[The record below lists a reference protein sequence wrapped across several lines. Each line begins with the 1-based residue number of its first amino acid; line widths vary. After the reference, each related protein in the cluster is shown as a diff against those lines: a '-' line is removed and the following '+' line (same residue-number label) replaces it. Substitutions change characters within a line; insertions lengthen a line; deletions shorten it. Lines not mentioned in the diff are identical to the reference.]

1 MIPKLL
7 SAMWTAIAPAMA
19 NHLWQSTLFVCVIAL
34 LTWALR
40 NYRAQVRYGLWFA
53 ASVKFLV
60 PFSLLAGIGS
70 HLATNRIAPAAQTRL
85 YFAMEQVGQPF
96 TRQTIA
102 PLAPA
107 APSTLQSLTHLLPA
121 LLLVWLSGFAVVL
134 FVWCVRWRRIS
145 AAVRQGEPLREG
157 REVDTLRRLES
168 LGGMARQTQILSS
181 RTSLEPGIFGITRPV
196 LLWPQGIT
204 DRLEDEHLK
213 SILAHE
219 LLHIHRRDN
228 LAAAVHMVV
237 EAAFWFHPLV
247 WWMGTRLV
255 QERERACDEQVLESG
270 SDRQVYAESILKI
283 CEFCVGS
290 TLPCVSGVTGAE
302 LKTRITRIMSDQVA
316 RKLDISRK
324 LLLIAATILAIA
336 APIAAGV
343 LHTAPGSAGQ
353 TQSTIAAL
361 PAYATVSITPSNSG
375 GEQVM
380 LMFGLGEFMSKN
392 ASLQQVVRAAY
403 GVEDD
408 RIIGAPSWLASDKY
422 DVEAKEDTSEM
433 SDPRK
438 LGLDAHVRQQTRML
452 QAMLADR
459 LRLAVHRETREIP
472 ILALLIAKNG
482 PKFQDSDPG
491 APHPEWHKGPRGIS
505 IPGIWMN
512 GNAIVGQGVGTNP
525 LLFHLSRILHRTIL
539 DETGLSGTYDFTLKL
554 PDGVKPGIDEPSLPE
569 TSKAAIFA
577 VLEQQLGLKLEL
589 RKASMEVFVIDHVEK
604 PLPNQNTTLTTP
616 IYKVALVQLNKTGTT
631 SLATGKG
638 IIRQRLMINPGVFVA
653 TNASTFD
660 LIRTAFGVKD
670 YQISGA
676 PDWFYSELYDV
687 DAKAEKSVI
696 DEIQQ
701 QGKDQR
707 GLTNQRMAQ
716 ALLEDRFKMTLH
728 HETKNLPTYSLVVAE
743 PGKLREAQGDCPSP
757 SIQPLG
763 QPGIALPP
771 PPCGDLRVF
780 YWVGHFDGLKVP
792 VTKLVATLSD
802 LTRTAVSDKTN
813 LAGKYDINFE
823 WAPEPSQFPPRPAYV
838 PAPQPDPNREPLP
851 TAIQKQ
857 LGLKLEPQTAPIDIL
872 MIDHVEK
879 PSQN

>member
-1 MIPKLL
+1 MTPKVL
-7 SAMWTAIAPAMA
+7 SEIWTAIAPAMA
-19 NHLWQSTLFVCVIAL
+19 NHLWQSTLFAGVIAL
-34 LTWALR
+34 LTLALR
-40 NYRAQVRYGLWFA
+40 TYRAQVRYGLWFA

-70 HLATNRIAPAAQTRL
+70 HLATHRIAPAAQTRL

-102 PLAPA
+102 PFAPA

-121 LLLVWLSGFAVVL
+121 LLLVWLCGFAVVL
-134 FVWCVRWRRIS
+134 FGWFVRWRRIS
-145 AAVRQGEPLREG
+145 AAVRQGEQLREG
-157 REVDTLRRLES
+157 REVETLRRLES
-168 LGGMARQTQILSS
+168 LAGMPRQTQILSS

-213 SILAHE
+213 AILAHE

-290 TLPCVSGVTGAE
+290 ALPCVSGVTGAE

-336 APIAAGV
+336 APIAAG
-343 LHTAPGSAGQ
+343 LFHANPGRAESQ
-353 TQSTIAAL
+353 TQGTAAAL
-361 PAYATVSITPSNSG
+361 PAYATVSITPTRSG
-375 GEQVM
+375 GEKVT
-380 LMFGLGEFMSKN
+380 LMFGPGEFASKN
-392 ASLQQVVRAAY
+392 ASLQQVIRAAY

-408 RIIGAPSWLASDKY
+408 RIAGSPVWLTSEKY
-422 DVEAKEDTSEM
+422 DVDAKGDAYGVPHPT
-433 SDPRK
+433 DD
-438 LGLDAHVRQQTRML
+438 LDEQVRQQKRML
-452 QAMLADR
+452 RAMLADR

-472 ILALLIAKNG
+472 ILALLIAKSG
-482 PKFQDSDPG
+482 PKLQDADPKRTTDPNG
-491 APHPEWHKGPRGIS
+491 VS
-505 IPGIWMN
+505 GIWTN
-512 GNAIVGQGVGTNP
+512 GNTIVARGVRTDP

-539 DETGLSGTYDFTLKL
+539 DETGLSGAYDFTLRL
-554 PDGVKPGIDEPSLPE
+554 PDGVGPGIDEPSLPE
-569 TSKAAIFA
+569 SSEPAIFA
-577 VLEQQLGLKLEL
+577 VLDQQLGLKLEL
-589 RKASMEVFVIDHVEK
+589 RTASMEVFVIDHVEK
-604 PLPNQNTTLTTP
+604 PSPNQNTTLTTP
-616 IYKVALVQLNKTGTT
+616 IYKFASVKLNKTGTT

-638 IIRQRLMINPGVFVA
+638 IIRQRLMIDPGVFVA
-653 TNASTFD
+653 TNSSSFD
-660 LIRTAFGVKD
+660 LIRTAFGVND

-676 PDWFYSELYDV
+676 PNWFYSELYDV

-707 GLTNQRMAQ
+707 SLANQRMAQ

-728 HETKNLPTYSLVVAE
+728 HETKNLPAYSLVVAE
-743 PGKLREAQGDCPSP
+743 PGKLREAQGDCPPP
-757 SIQPLG
+757 STQPDW
-763 QPGIALPP
+763 QPGMPSPP
-771 PPCGDLRVF
+771 PPCGDLRMF
-780 YWVGHFDGLKVP
+780 YWVGYFDGLKVP

-802 LTRTAVSDKTN
+802 LTRTVVSDKTN
-813 LAGKYDINFE
+813 LTGKYDINFE

-838 PAPQPDPNREPLP
+838 LAPQPDPNREPLP
-851 TAIQKQ
+851 TAIEKQ
-857 LGLKLEPQTAPIDIL
+857 LGLKLEPQIAPIDIL
-872 MIDHVEK
+872 VIDHVEK

>member
-7 SAMWTAIAPAMA
+7 SAIWTAVAPAMA

-107 APSTLQSLTHLLPA
+107 APSMLPRLTHLLPA

-134 FVWCVRWRRIS
+134 FVWGVRWLRIS
-145 AAVRQGEPLREG
+145 AAVRQSEQLREG
-157 REVDTLRRLES
+157 REVETLRRLES
-168 LGGMARQTQILSS
+168 LAGMPRQTEILSS

-196 LLWPQGIT
+196 LLWPHGIT
-204 DRLEDEHLK
+204 DRLEDGHLK

-219 LLHIHRRDN
+219 LLHIRRRDN

-237 EAAFWFHPLV
+237 EAAFWFHPLI

-255 QERERACDEQVLESG
+255 EERERACDEQVLESG

-290 TLPCVSGVTGAE
+290 PLTCVSGVTGAE
-302 LKTRITRIMSDQVA
+302 LKTRIKRIMSDQVA
-316 RKLDISRK
+316 RKLGISRK
-324 LLLIAATILAIA
+324 LLLIAAAILAIA

-343 LHTAPGSAGQ
+343 FHTTPGSAEQ
-353 TQSTIAAL
+353 TQNAIAAL
-361 PAYATVSITPSNSG
+361 PAYATVSITPSHSG
-375 GEQVM
+375 GEKVT

-422 DVEAKEDTSEM
+422 DVEAKEDTSGM

-438 LGLDAHVRQQTRML
+438 LSLDAQVRQQAHML

-459 LRLAVHRETREIP
+459 LRLAVHRETREIS
-472 ILALLIAKNG
+472 ILTLLLVQNG
-482 PKFQDSDPG
+482 PKFQESDPG
-491 APHPEWHKGPRGIS
+491 APHPEWHKGLRGIS
-505 IPGIWMN
+505 VPGIWMN

-525 LLFHLSRILHRTIL
+525 LLFHLSRIMHRTIL

-569 TSKAAIFA
+569 TSEPAIFA
-577 VLEQQLGLKLEL
+577 VLEQQLGLKLEV

-604 PLPNQNTTLTTP
+604 PSPNQNTTLATP
-616 IYKVALVQLNKTGTT
+616 IYEFASVKLNKAGTT

-653 TNASTFD
+653 SNASTFD

-676 PDWFYSELYDV
+676 PDWLYSELYDV
-687 DAKAEKSVI
+687 DAQAEKSVI
-696 DEIQQ
+696 DEMQQ
-701 QGKDQR
+701 QGNDQR
-707 GLTNQRMAQ
+707 SLASQRLAQ
-716 ALLEDRFKMTLH
+716 RLLEERFRMTIH
-728 HETKNLPTYSLVVAE
+728 HETKNLPAYSLVVAE
-743 PGKLREAQGDCPSP
+743 PGKLREAQGDCPPP
-757 SIQPLG
+757 STQPLG
-763 QPGIALPP
+763 QPGVPSR
-771 PPCGDLRVF
+771 PPCGDLRMF

-813 LAGKYDINFE
+813 LTGKYDINFD

-857 LGLKLEPQTAPIDIL
+857 LGLKLEPQTAPIDIFV
-872 MIDHVEK
+872 IDHVEK